1 MLYEKPTK
9 CFSIKT
15 CIPINIEST
24 HHIPETNTILCQ
36 LHYNYKKE
44 QVSPNQ
50 RVSFL
55 NGL

>member
-15 CIPINIEST
+15 YIPINIEST

-44 QVSPNQ
+44 QVSPN

>member
-1 MLYEKPTK
+1 MRNLQNVSALKR
-9 CFSIKT
+9 
-15 CIPINIEST
+15 IPINIEST